1 MVGKE
6 GTIFKNYNFFEH
18 PVIIIFKLKN
28 LVASVI
34 GGKLVPHRVQFKP
47 FGIDFWLL
55 GVIFGPLGVDI
66 RNVGVDF

>member
-1 MVGKE
+1 M
-6 GTIFKNYNFFEH
+6 
-18 PVIIIFKLKN
+18 IIIFKLKN

-66 RNVGVDF
+66 RNVGVHF